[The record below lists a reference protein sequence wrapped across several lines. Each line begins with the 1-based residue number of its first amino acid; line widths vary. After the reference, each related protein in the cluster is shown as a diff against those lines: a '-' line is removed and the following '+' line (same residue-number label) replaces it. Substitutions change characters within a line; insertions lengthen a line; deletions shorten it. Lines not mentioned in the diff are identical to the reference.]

1 MKTKKPKL
9 SRKAKTIIYIS
20 IVLLVLSAVIVGNY
34 PITPRSAFRLAEKAH
49 LVKPAKIIGTES
61 VVSAGQDAIIIAK
74 SEEFCM
80 TYGYKHFAFHNADDL
95 VCRKK
100 TGDLT
105 FLSIETQSIFHDWE
119 DEYFSIILFDEYPQ
133 AVRATLSLTASVEY
147 GSNDG
152 EKIYE
157 RSFTVSATRRAGEYF
172 LFRMNT
178 DGDDFDAWTK
188 TSVLMLRLRESLN
201 ENHAATEPVPG
212 KIQLY
217 DKDNNLILER
227 EIDLRDPSK

>member
-1 MKTKKPKL
+1 VRIKKPKL
-9 SRKAKTIIYIS
+9 SRKVKTILYIS
-20 IVLLVLSAVIVGNY
+20 VVLLVLATVIVGNY
-34 PITPRSAFRLAEKAH
+34 PITPWSAFRLAEKAY
-49 LVKPAKIIGTES
+49 LVKPAKILGTES
-61 VVSAGQDAIIIAK
+61 VVSAGQDGIIIAK
-74 SEEFCM
+74 SEELCM
-80 TYGYKHFAFHNADDL
+80 TYGYKHFSFHDSDDL

-105 FLSIETQSIFHDWE
+105 FLSIATQNSYRDQE
-119 DEYFSIILFDEYPQ
+119 DKYFSIILFDEYPQ
-133 AVRATLSLTASVEY
+133 AVRATLSLTPSVEY

-152 EKIYE
+152 KEFYE

-178 DGDDFDAWTK
+178 DGDFDAWMK
-188 TSVLMLRLRESLN
+188 TPLLMDNLRMSLN
-201 ENHAATEPVPG
+201 DNSVVTDPVPG

-217 DKDNNLILER
+217 DKDGNLILER